1 MAASRTRYTTVAI
14 VIHWLI
20 AAAIVFQII
29 LGWRMGD
36 GPKGSPTTFAL
47 FQLHKSIGI
56 TILLLSLARLAW
68 RLFNKPPAADKSDI
82 EVRAITAEDRAPAY
96 LKLRVERMNVR
107 MAGAR
112 KKAAAEKK

>member
-56 TILLLSLARLAW
+56 TILLLSLARLACGCSTI
-68 RLFNKPPAADKSDI
+68 RRRPPRGSRSGNGSPPRSSISAS
-82 EVRAITAEDRAPAY
+82 T
-96 LKLRVERMNVR
+96 
-107 MAGAR
+107 
-112 KKAAAEKK
+112 

>member
-47 FQLHKSIGI
+47 FQLHK
-56 TILLLSLARLAW
+56 
-68 RLFNKPPAADKSDI
+68 
-82 EVRAITAEDRAPAY
+82 
-96 LKLRVERMNVR
+96 
-107 MAGAR
+107 
-112 KKAAAEKK
+112 